1 MRSPS
6 ILLVAAIA
14 VVGTSSSARGGDGP
28 TSKSLVGPRDLFRSP
43 PVKCRPLVRWWWFG
57 VAVTNDEIAN
67 ELVQMRDAGFGGV
80 EIQPVYP
87 LSSDGEY
94 ESLHTLPYLSRG
106 FLSSL
111 AFAASKAKD
120 LGLTVDIALGS
131 GWPIGGP
138 HVTADH
144 GARTLSSNPSNW
156 PAGVATREQV
166 KGAAVGAEGAALG
179 PYSSAAVAQH
189 LHSVG
194 DKLLTAA
201 HDNQIQAVFS
211 DRPQWMSADWTS
223 DFTSEFK
230 RRRGYEVDSL
240 LSSLAEH
247 DAAASNLRHDWAV
260 TLSDLLDER
269 FFAQVQD
276 WSHGHQVAI
285 RGQPFGTLP
294 ATLSSARF
302 VDVPE
307 GEGLPWNAL
316 TASRWASSAAHL
328 FAKSLASAA
337 VWASAPLPAF
347 RASPLD
353 LKAETDQ
360 YFLSGAT
367 QIVGQGWPYSPE
379 QAGNPGWAFGSA
391 AAISP
396 HNPWWPVM
404 PELTMY
410 LRRTTF
416 AIRQGDAVN
425 DVAIY
430 LPTHDAFAALKPDD
444 VNLNRA
450 VADRIGPDLIPTV
463 LRAGYGFDL
472 IDDNVLVELAKVSA
486 ANLKIGRQ
494 DYAVVILANV
504 ERIPL
509 ATMEKLEAF
518 VAAGSKLIATR
529 RLPALLPNR
538 AEQQDHGAVLDAK
551 VAKLFG
557 GGNAPAKLVRD
568 EIGELGGLLRALLQ
582 PDMRTATVAPQIGF
596 VHRRAVDVDLYFI
609 ANTWNEP
616 YASTIELRVPPRPA
630 EWWDAMTGDLAPA
643 PTVTSS
649 PTSTTVQLS
658 LPAYGTRILVF
669 GLPARGRPA
678 KTAARKTDNDEPP
691 VSMDISN
698 GWEITFEGTT
708 IKRQSDWLTSWT
720 ESADTRTFS
729 GEGVYRK
736 TVTVLQPKLLAAHKI
751 ILSLGDAKPLPPARG
766 TNGSVAGGQA
776 RLIPPVREAA
786 IVFVNGKRAGSVWQ
800 PPYELDLGK
809 SLGVGENKIEIHVFN
824 LAVNQMAGKP
834 LVDYAALNAKFGT
847 QFELQSREAFLPVPA
862 GLFGP
867 ITITGMD

>member
-1 MRSPS
+1 MRNPS
-6 ILLVAAIA
+6 FLLVAAIA
-14 VVGTSSSARGGDGP
+14 TVGTSSSARGDADT
-28 TSKSLVGPRDLFRSP
+28 TSKAPSALRELFRSP
-43 PVKCRPLVRWWWFG
+43 PVDCRPLVRWRWFG
-57 VAVTNDEIAN
+57 DAVTSDEIAR

-87 LSSDGEY
+87 LDGEY
-94 ESLHTLPYLSRG
+94 EAVPALPYLSRG

-111 AFAASKAKD
+111 AFAASKARD

-131 GWPIGGP
+131 GWPIGDP

-144 GARTLSSNPSNW
+144 GART
-156 PAGVATREQV
+156 Q
-166 KGAAVGAEGAALG
+166 
-179 PYSSAAVAQH
+179 
-189 LHSVG
+189 
-194 DKLLTAA
+194 
-201 HDNQIQAVFS
+201 
-211 DRPQWMSADWTS
+211 
-223 DFTSEFK
+223 
-230 RRRGYEVDSL
+230 
-240 LSSLAEH
+240 
-247 DAAASNLRHDWAV
+247 
-260 TLSDLLDER
+260 ER
-269 FFAQVQD
+269 FFAQLQD
-276 WSHGHQVAI
+276 WSHVHQVAI
-285 RGQPFGTLP
+285 RGQPFGTSP

-328 FAKSLASAA
+328 FAKPLASAA
-337 VWASAPLPAF
+337 LWASAPLLAF

-353 LKAETDQ
+353 LKTEADQ
-360 YFLSGAT
+360 YFLSSVT
-367 QIVGQGWPYSPE
+367 QVVGQGWPYFPE
-379 QAGNPGWAFGSA
+379 QTGNPGRALSSA

-410 LRRTTF
+410 LRRTAF
-416 AIRQGDAVN
+416 AVRQGDAVN

-444 VNLNRA
+444 VNLSRA
-450 VADRIGPDLIPTV
+450 VADRIGPDLVPTV

-472 IDDNVLVELAKVSA
+472 VDDNVLVDLAKVSA
-486 ANLKIGRQ
+486 ANLTIGRQ

-518 VAAGSKLIATR
+518 VAAGGKVIATR
-529 RLPALLPNR
+529 RLPTLLPDR
-538 AEQQDHGAVLDAK
+538 AEQQDQGAVLHAK

-557 GGNAPAKLVRD
+557 GSNAPAKLVGD

-616 YASTIELRVPPRPA
+616 YASTIELRVRPRPA
-630 EWWDAMTGDLAPA
+630 EWWDAMTGELAPA
-643 PTVTSS
+643 SIVTSS

-678 KTAARKTDNDEPP
+678 RTAARKTDADEPP

-736 TVTVLQPKLLAAHKI
+736 TVTLLQPKLLAARKI
-751 ILSLGDAKPLPPARG
+751 VLSLGDAKPLPPAPG

-786 IVFVNGKRAGSVWQ
+786 IVFVNGRRVGSVWQ
-800 PPYELDLGK
+800 PPYKLDLGK
-809 SLGVGENKIEIHVFN
+809 SLGAGKNHIEIHVFN

-834 LVDYAALNAKFGT
+834 LVDYAALTAKFGT
-847 QFELQSREAFLPVPA
+847 QSREAFLPVPA